1 MNTMKSSQQ
10 SMDTLAIIGG
20 TGLDSLGILDVH
32 KREVVDTP
40 FGSPSGAITRGTLF
54 NKEVLF
60 LPRHGYSHNYPP
72 HKINYRAN
80 LWALR
85 ELGAENILAIAAVG
99 GIRKDMPPSRIVVP
113 DQIIDYTW
121 GRPSTYFDG
130 ENDKVVHV
138 DFTRPYCE
146 PLRQQILRAA
156 TFANVVAVGE
166 GTYGATQGPRLES
179 AAEIRRMEKDGCD
192 IVGMT
197 GMPEASLA
205 REIDLCYATCAIV
218 ANWAAG
224 KGDSE
229 ITMAEIKSNLETGMS
244 SLTGLLKSL
253 LA

>member
-1 MNTMKSSQQ
+1 
-10 SMDTLAIIGG
+10 MDSLAIIGG

-32 KREVVDTP
+32 KREVVETP
-40 FGSPSGAITRGTLF
+40 YGAPSGAITRGTLY

-60 LPRHGYSHNYPP
+60 LPRHGYNHSYPP

-99 GIRKDMPPSRIVVP
+99 GIREDMTPSQLVAP

-121 GRPSTYFDG
+121 GRTCTFFEGD
-130 ENDKVVHV
+130 NDKVVHI
-138 DFTRPYCE
+138 DFTQPYCE
-146 PLRQQILRAA
+146 EFRQQIIRAA
-156 TFANVVAVGE
+156 TFANVELVAD
-166 GTYGATQGPRLES
+166 GTYGAVQGPRLES
-179 AAEIRRMEKDGCD
+179 AAEIRRMEKDGCH

-229 ITMAEIKSNLETGMS
+229 ITMEAINTNLEKGLA
-244 SLTGLLKSL
+244 SLVSLLKSL

>member
-1 MNTMKSSQQ
+1 ME
-10 SMDTLAIIGG
+10 TLAIIGG

-40 FGSPSGAITRGTLF
+40 YGSPSGAITRGTLF
-54 NKEVLF
+54 NREVLF
-60 LPRHGYSHNYPP
+60 LPRHGYRHSYPP

-99 GIRKDMPPSRIVVP
+99 GIHNDMSPSRLVVP
-113 DQIIDYTW
+113 DQIIDYTC
-121 GRPSTYFDG
+121 GRAGTYFDDDN
-130 ENDKVVHV
+130 EKVVHI
-138 DFTRPYCE
+138 DFTQPYCE
-146 PLRQQILRAA
+146 DLRQQIIRAA
-156 TFANVVAVGE
+156 TFANVEVIPE

-179 AAEIRRMEKDGCD
+179 AAEIRRMENDGCT

-205 REIDLCYATCAIV
+205 REIDLCYAACAIV

-229 ITMAEIKSNLETGMS
+229 ITMEDINANLEK
-244 SLTGLLKSL
+244 GLLSLVSLFRSL
-253 LA
+253 LASFNQ

>member
-1 MNTMKSSQQ
+1 
-10 SMDTLAIIGG
+10 MDTLAIIGG

-40 FGSPSGAITRGTLF
+40 YGSPSGAITRGTLF
-54 NKEVLF
+54 NREILF
-60 LPRHGYSHNYPP
+60 LPRHGYSHSYPP

-99 GIRKDMPPSRIVVP
+99 GITKDMSPARLVVP
-113 DQIIDYTW
+113 DQVIDYTW
-121 GRPSTYFDG
+121 GRPGTFFDG
-130 ENDKVVHV
+130 DNDKVVHI
-138 DFTRPYCE
+138 DFTQPYCE
-146 PLRQQILRAA
+146 ELRQQVIRAA
-156 TFANVVAVGE
+156 TFASVEVVDS
-166 GTYGATQGPRLES
+166 GTYGAVQGPRLES
-179 AAEIRRMEKDGCD
+179 VAEISRMEKDGCD

-197 GMPEASLA
+197 GMPEAGLA

-224 KGDSE
+224 KGGKT
-229 ITMAEIKSNLETGMS
+229 ITMEEINRNLETGLS
-244 SLTGLLKSL
+244 SLVNLLKSL